1 MPLAPRARSTA
12 ADDED
17 EGLEHDEQDK
27 DSEAKDRAQTDKLH
41 RLNAVGERSRIEDGD
56 DSSEANGADLD
67 KSKSKVRS
75 KELEAI
81 TARAQRP
88 FVLPTIVTER
98 PLTAADLGRLAND
111 IGSLSKEVQQKDD
124 KEQGP
129 GDGNDLGGENKA
141 VGEMSGGEK
150 SAGGDAEG
158 GDAGAAEPHG
168 EGADN
173 SGNGDDDQGKD
184 DEKGNGN
191 ESGRNQGKGLS
202 QASKNK
208 KKAVTSE
215 KDGIHMSAPSQ
226 PLASDQ
232 GSHSSRVPKTCECE
246 PLLGR
251 TI

>member
-1 MPLAPRARSTA
+1 MQ
-12 ADDED
+12 
-17 EGLEHDEQDK
+17 DEQDK
-27 DSEAKDRAQTDKLH
+27 DAGEEDCAHSDKLH

-98 PLTAADLGRLAND
+98 PLTAADLGRSANA
-111 IGSLSKEVQQKDD
+111 IESLSKEVQQKDD

-129 GDGNDLGGENKA
+129 GDGNDPGDENKA
-141 VGEMSGGEK
+141 VGEMSGGEQG
-150 SAGGDAEG
+150 AGGDAEG
-158 GDAGAAEPHG
+158 GDAGAAEPNG

-173 SGNGDDDQGKD
+173 GGNGDDDQGKD

-191 ESGRNQGKGLS
+191 ESGRNQGKGPS
-202 QASKNK
+202 QGSKNK

-215 KDGIHMSAPSQ
+215 KDDIHMPAPSQ

-232 GSHSSRVPKTCECE
+232 GSHSSRVTKTCERE